1 MKYGRKNPVLLEK
14 NPTEIKEANDQLRKT
29 LEDQPESYDFINY
42 LKAKDHETEFER
54 LTKAYNANYRSA
66 LEDPNPQMKKKWIK
80 EAKDKKN
87 KKFFIK
93 SPELGMEAQETEGKA
108 MNRETLNKL
117 EQFEVF
123 KSTLVD
129 HGR

>member
-1 MKYGRKNPVLLEK
+1 MHRSHPGF
-14 NPTEIKEANDQLRKT
+14 ADQT
-29 LEDQPESYDFINY
+29 HQSN
-42 LKAKDHETEFER
+42 HETEFER

-80 EAKDKKN
+80 ETKDKKN

-108 MNRETLNKL
+108 MNRDTLDKL